1 MDSDVTG
8 AMPRRHESAAP
19 DSTGD
24 ASAIL
29 RHVRLDTGHNLRTW
43 DTGRSIGTGMMARTR
58 IGYELRDPAGEVLF
72 RGADFA
78 PGAATADDSDEA
90 LRALCGFLFL
100 RPGDTDR
107 EYFADYSPRQLAF
120 ARSGDCEL
128 LAFLYSDNGPGQLV
142 DIDGEDAG
150 REAIR

>member
-8 AMPRRHESAAP
+8 ATPPRHESAAP
-19 DSTGD
+19 HSTGD
-24 ASAIL
+24 ASASL
-29 RHVRLDTGHNLRTW
+29 RHVRLDTGHTLRTW
-43 DTGRSIGTGMMARTR
+43 DTGRSSGTGMMVRTR

-72 RGADFA
+72 CGDDFG

-107 EYFADYSPRQLAF
+107 EYFADYSARQLAF
-120 ARSGDCEL
+120 TQSGDCEL
-128 LAFLYSDNGPGQLV
+128 LAFLYSDHGPGQLV

-150 REAIR
+150 REASR